1 MRGLWSPYLGKG
13 DLSLP
18 LLRIVRTQGETL
30 VVVCDEELLGKKF
43 KNGEFRLDVKE
54 YFYKGEKAS
63 VEDCLVAL
71 RNATIGNLVGSIV
84 GHAVKAGVIERE
96 NVLRF
101 QKVPHA
107 QLVRL

>member
-1 MRGLWSPYLGKG
+1 MWGPHLSKG

-18 LLRIVRTQGETL
+18 LLRTIRTQGENM
-30 VVVCDEELLGKKF
+30 VIVCDEELLGKKF
-43 KNGEFRLDVKE
+43 KNGELRLEVKE
-54 YFYKGEKAS
+54 SFYKGEKAS
-63 VEDCLVAL
+63 VEDCLAAL
-71 RNATIGNLVGSIV
+71 RSATIGNLVGSIV
-84 GHAVKAGVIERE
+84 EHAMKAGIIESG